1 MTEWILQE
9 LHVTGVKTSINI
21 NTLNGNQKVS
31 STLVD
36 GIMVSRQ
43 VLSTRDQIH
52 WIKLPKLYRRKEIQ
66 VDPSEVA
73 TSLKL
78 KKCHYLDCIAGKTA
92 SDEVSKTIFLNQG
105 ITMIHFSITK

>member
-9 LHVTGVKTSINI
+9 LDVTGVKTSINI
-21 NTLNGNQKVS
+21 KTLNGNQKVS

-52 WIKLPKLYRRKEIQ
+52 WIKLPKLYRRKEIP
-66 VDPSEVA
+66 VDPSEAA
-73 TSLKL
+73 TPLKL
-78 KKCHYLDCIAGKTA
+78 KK
-92 SDEVSKTIFLNQG
+92 
-105 ITMIHFSITK
+105 